1 MTDQIQKKLDKRRVE
16 REAEL
21 DSIRKSPRAN
31 AVFVAA
37 PAADCT
43 TARFIQGTYAQ
54 DDPNLPELPYEG
66 CSRADGCICRYE
78 PLVVEVGP

>member
-1 MTDQIQKKLDKRRVE
+1 MTDSIQAKFDKRRAE
-16 REAEL
+16 RVKEL
-21 DSIRKSPRAN
+21 ELIRKSPRAN
-31 AVFVAA
+31 AVFIAA
-37 PAADCT
+37 PVAECT

-54 DDPNLPELPYEG
+54 NDPNLPELPYEG

>member
-1 MTDQIQKKLDKRRVE
+1 MTDKIQEKLDKRRQE
-16 REAEL
+16 RLSELEA
-21 DSIRKSPRAN
+21 IRKSPRAN

-37 PAADCT
+37 PDAECT

-54 DDPNLPELPYEG
+54 DSENLPELPYEG